1 MRQIDADHP
10 PMLMPKEEA
19 LLQRRQ
25 VLVLE
30 TNRVLSPEDGDAF
43 RQEVLKQLESGLV
56 ILPPWVKA
64 ITIDADAVV
73 VLS

>member
-1 MRQIDADHP
+1 MRQIDADN
-10 PMLMPKEEA
+10 LIIRQKDKA
-19 LLQRRQ
+19 GIQRRQ